1 MPIILL
7 EKEKKQ
13 AFLIFLIGVPIL
25 VLYRLFV
32 EWGLNIEIP
41 AKTKIG
47 KGFILHHGQGLVIHP
62 DTIIGHNVTL
72 RHGTTIG
79 TKDMGSLPSR
89 PPVIEDNVNIGAHV
103 VLIGDITIGKDAI
116 IGAGS
121 VVLMDVPANSATLN
135 LMMDSQTLLAA
146 HGPGPSMTKP
156 SKGHK
161 LEVIS

>member
-1 MPIILL
+1 MHRRLFS
-7 EKEKKQ
+7 KESMVIALYRCAHYFASKKKQ

-47 KGFILHHGQGLVIHP
+47 KGFMLHHGQGLVIHP

-79 TKDMGSLPSR
+79 NKDMGSLPSR

-103 VLIGDITIGKDAI
+103 VVIGDITIGKDAI

-121 VVLMDVPANSATLN
+121 VVLMDVPANSVVAGN
-135 LMMDSQTLLAA
+135 PA
-146 HGPGPSMTKP
+146 K
-156 SKGHK
+156 
-161 LEVIS
+161 VIS